1 MKRVM
6 PPSASASNTSDAS
19 FSPDWGH
26 ATIWLSIITAHG
38 RVVIVPRAKL
48 FSPLTALTG
57 GNSSALGAGDSESL
71 GEGDAVGAASLGA
84 GDAVGSVLGAAAI
97 AGGDGASLGDG
108 SLGASLGAADA
119 DGSALGGADGVALGE
134 VDGASVFVGETTVVA
149 DNSGVAV
156 SGSNV
161 AVASPGCVIGTNTN
175 AAVGV
180 VVAALASGEL
190 VISACAVV
198 VGAFA
203 TIEGDA
209 NSGVRASCCCGATRH
224 AASTNAASNTGKK
237 RTRSMRFPLCVA
249 DVIPHCSGLVAAA
262 LLMPR

>member
-1 MKRVM
+1 
-6 PPSASASNTSDAS
+6 
-19 FSPDWGH
+19 
-26 ATIWLSIITAHG
+26 LSIITAHG

-57 GNSSALGAGDSESL
+57 GDGSALGAGDSESL

-134 VDGASVFVGETTVVA
+134 VDGAGVFVGETTVVA

-180 VVAALASGEL
+180 VVAVLPSAALASGEL